1 MGISEKS
8 FKNQK
13 QERLNQLEHYA
24 NFHTEAGK
32 IIIDEVLDPVYN
44 KKAGSPL
51 YNRVQELT
59 EKT

>member
-1 MGISEKS
+1 MELKIGKMTNADIAAWMGISEKS

-32 IIIDEVLDPVYN
+32 IIID
-44 KKAGSPL
+44 
-51 YNRVQELT
+51 
-59 EKT
+59 